1 MKNFD
6 KWNDVKKRING
17 KIKTPQIRQREIYW
31 ANIGENIGFEQ
42 NGKGEDFVRPVIVF
56 KKFNNDFFMGVPLT
70 STSKSGKYY
79 FEFEFL
85 DDTKSYAI
93 LSQMRA
99 FDSKR
104 IKHKVG
110 MIHHDDFEKLQE
122 KIGKLYS
129 DMLAPSKDGDDPEG
143 ICKGS
148 VTHK

>member
-6 KWNDVKKRING
+6 QWNEIKKQTSVQKKKVYFKERDIFF
-17 KIKTPQIRQREIYW
+17 IK
-31 ANIGENIGFEQ
+31 IGENIGYEQ
-42 NGKGEDFVRPVIVF
+42 SGKGEDFVRPVIVF

-122 KIGKLYS
+122 KIGKLYA